1 MPDTNDPTAPVTSHE
16 TVVNTQLTTETLD
29 QNGKNIPH
37 NANLDAIFSKI
48 EAGADRKEAVREVM
62 GKKAKAAAAPAPEK
76 KEVVTKT
83 EGAEEKVAKE
93 IKVTSS
99 HPDGEEKAAPSPGLN
114 DALTRTQ
121 EKKFDDAEKANE
133 PPPVADDEPIADDQ
147 LQVLQTDKPKTAKR
161 ISALLKKV
169 TEVTEREALTV
180 KEKLAKEEE
189 IKTLKEQLANVKTAD
204 PKTEEEIVQARKE
217 LSMFRRKYELDKD
230 PEIKQRFDSRIESA
244 DSAIPDILKKNN
256 AGEGLINL
264 IKEEGGWAKF
274 SNSNRLVTLADGSKV
289 TTAELADQIVQAL
302 PFSDRKAVDSLTTE
316 QITVKREKERFLEA
330 EIKQADEFFRQRE
343 EAAQR
348 GSSEYA
354 KQIKEAEATIKKWQ
368 EKVAVENAFL
378 KEKEIPSDAT
388 PEQKKE
394 LEEENA
400 HAKELNNALKKN
412 LNTKDLDGM
421 LNIVLEAT
429 KFHQEKRQRAKL
441 EAENAKLKADLKA
454 KADELDRFKE
464 SGKTTLKPGSL
475 KGGGSAPV
483 NTKVA
488 KPQTLEDAFDKLAA
502 ARGSSDE

>member
-1 MPDTNDPTAPVTSHE
+1 MIQMPETNDPTAPVTSHE
-16 TVVNTQLTTETLD
+16 TVVNTQLTTEAID
-29 QNGKNIPH
+29 QNGKNIPP
-37 NANLDAIFSKI
+37 NTNLASIFDKI
-48 EAGADRKEAVREVM
+48 EAGADRKEAIREVM
-62 GKKAKAAAAPAPEK
+62 GKKKVSAPEK

-83 EGAEEKVAKE
+83 EGETEKVAKE

-99 HPDGEEKAAPSPGLN
+99 HPDDEKVADPAPGLN
-114 DALTRTQ
+114 EALTRGQ
-121 EKKFDDAEKANE
+121 EKKADEIDKANE
-133 PPPVADDEPIADDQ
+133 PAPLSDDVVPEED

-169 TEVTEREALTV
+169 TEVTEREASTA

-189 IKTLKEQLANVKTAD
+189 IKTLKEQLANVKTVD
-204 PKTEEEIVQARKE
+204 PKTEQEITEARKE
-217 LSMFRRKYELDKD
+217 LAMFRRKYDLDKD
-230 PEIKQRFDSRIESA
+230 PEVKQKFDSRIESA
-244 DSAIPDILKKNN
+244 DAAIPDLLKKNN
-256 AGEGLINL
+256 AGEGLLNL

-274 SNSNRLVTLADGSKV
+274 SNSNRLVTLSDGSKV

-330 EIKQADEFFRQRE
+330 EIKQADEFFRKRE

-368 EKVAVENAFL
+368 EKVSVENAFL

-394 LEEENA
+394 IQEENA
-400 HAKELNNALKKN
+400 HAKELNESLKKN

-429 KFHQEKRQRAKL
+429 KFHQEKRVRTKL
-441 EAENAKLKADLKA
+441 EAENAKLKAELKA
-454 KADELDRFKE
+454 KAEELDTFKQ
-464 SGKTTLKPGSL
+464 SGKTIVKAGSIRS
-475 KGGGSAPV
+475 GGSSPTI
-483 NTKVA
+483 TKTI
-488 KPQTLEDAFDKLAA
+488 KPQTLEEAFDKLAA
-502 ARGSSDE
+502 ARGSDE